1 MPSIRQ
7 NRKTWKSYGWDQRGD
22 EWSERWGS
30 TEMLWYGTVLP
41 RIHWQIPCGHL
52 LEIAPGHGR
61 ITRFLVDRCEQYTG
75 IDLTSNCVKSC
86 RARFSQHD
94 HVQFHVNDG
103 KSLQAVADAS
113 VDFAFSWDS
122 LVHVDIE
129 VLSAYLDELARK
141 LKSGA
146 HAFLHHSNLGQFVD
160 AVSGDVSVANEH
172 WRDPTVSAS
181 VFREKCQ
188 EAGLACISQ
197 ELVQWLSDDLIDCF
211 SVVQNGP
218 TDRPTAVIS
227 HPDFA
232 AEYGYLKQLGD
243 ARLSDLP
250 EKSGH

>member
-1 MPSIRQ
+1 MAGNGEATSGPSA
-7 NRKTWKSYGWDQRGD
+7 G
-22 EWSERWGS
+22 
-30 TEMLWYGTVLP
+30 
-41 RIHWQIPCGHL
+41 
-52 LEIAPGHGR
+52 
-61 ITRFLVDRCEQYTG
+61 
-75 IDLTSNCVKSC
+75 
-86 RARFSQHD
+86 
-94 HVQFHVNDG
+94 
-103 KSLQAVADAS
+103 ADAS

-141 LKSGA
+141 LKPGA

-160 AVSGDVSVANEH
+160 PATGDGSVANEH

-181 VFREKCQ
+181 GFREKCQ

-197 ELVQWLSDDLIDCF
+197 ELVQWLSGDLIDCF

-250 EKSGH
+250 DNAGH